1 MYVCL
6 WTLFF
11 PVVFFD
17 LNTDN
22 ELGIFRNSTL
32 HDVDFYDLEVNFT
45 DSLAVGKAGIGLST
59 MSTALF
65 YMLANLVIGKYWH
78 NYHTYILYIR
88 ALFFLMTITWTW
100 LAFLELKVIAPWN
113 IIIFCWKK
121 NSNIRNRT

>member
-65 YMLANLVIGKYWH
+65 YMLANLVIGKY
-78 NYHTYILYIR
+78 
-88 ALFFLMTITWTW
+88 IT
-100 LAFLELKVIAPWN
+100 
-113 IIIFCWKK
+113 
-121 NSNIRNRT
+121 

>member
-1 MYVCL
+1 MY
-6 WTLFF
+6 LFF

-32 HDVDFYDLEVNFT
+32 RDVDFYDLEVNFT

-65 YMLANLVIGKYWH
+65 YMLASLVVGK
-78 NYHTYILYIR
+78 N
-88 ALFFLMTITWTW
+88 IT
-100 LAFLELKVIAPWN
+100 
-113 IIIFCWKK
+113 
-121 NSNIRNRT
+121 